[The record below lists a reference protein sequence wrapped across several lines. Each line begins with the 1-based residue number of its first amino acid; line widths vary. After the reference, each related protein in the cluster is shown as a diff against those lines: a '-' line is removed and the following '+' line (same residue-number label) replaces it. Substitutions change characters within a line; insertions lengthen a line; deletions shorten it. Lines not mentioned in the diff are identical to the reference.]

1 MAGDG
6 DGRFHR
12 HPDAVAYLEGLTE
25 DEARVHP
32 PLVRAHDGGF
42 TRHWIEGGEVRS
54 RDVAGDG
61 LEHDIAGAV
70 PAEFG
75 PLLPRLAAD
84 PGSRAP
90 PTWTPWSGRSGTP
103 RRAAARRS

>member
-1 MAGDG
+1 MTRDEGNRA
-6 DGRFHR
+6 HR

-42 TRHWIEGGEVRS
+42 TRYWIEGGEVRS

-75 PLLPRLAAD
+75 PPFR
-84 PGSRAP
+84 GWRRTWRRAR
-90 PTWTPWSGRSGTP
+90 PTWTPWSGPSGTP
-103 RRAAARRS
+103 RWAAARRP